1 MATQEDKDHRGGAS
15 GGDPGRRASTL
26 DPDEIAA
33 FSALA
38 DGWWD
43 RDGPMKALHRLNPA
57 RLAWLRQQLVG
68 HFGRDRDH
76 PRPLAG
82 LTVADIGCG
91 GGLASEPLAR
101 LGARVTGID
110 GSPRAIAAAR
120 AHAGAAGLEI
130 DYRIGAAEELAGER
144 FDAVIALEVVEHV
157 AERAAFVAACCACL
171 RPGGPVVLATLNRTL
186 RSFLLAIVAAERVLR
201 WLPAGSHDWRRFVK
215 PSELARDL
223 RRAGASTTAIAGLV
237 FDPLTGRWRLG
248 RDVAVNYML
257 SAVKAEEP
265 GDRDLPAEPG
275 AGCAAADA

>member
-1 MATQEDKDHRGGAS
+1 MATQEDRGKR
-15 GGDPGRRASTL
+15 GDGRGPHPSTL
-26 DPDEIAA
+26 DADEIAA

-43 RDGPMKALHRLNPA
+43 RDGPMKALHRLNPT
-57 RLAWLRQQLVG
+57 RLAWLRQRLVD
-68 HFGRDRDH
+68 HFGRDRDD

-110 GSPRAIAAAR
+110 GSSRAIAAAR

-130 DYRIGAAEELAGER
+130 DYRVGGAEELAGER
-144 FDAVIALEVVEHV
+144 FDAAIALEVVEHV
-157 AERAAFVAACCACL
+157 ADRAAFVAACCACL

-201 WLPAGSHDWRRFVK
+201 WLPPGSHDWRRFVK

-223 RRAGASTTAIAGLV
+223 RRAGASTTAITGLV
-237 FDPLTGRWRLG
+237 FDPLAGGWRLG

-257 SAVKAEEP
+257 SAVKAP
-265 GDRDLPAEPG
+265 QG
-275 AGCAAADA
+275 